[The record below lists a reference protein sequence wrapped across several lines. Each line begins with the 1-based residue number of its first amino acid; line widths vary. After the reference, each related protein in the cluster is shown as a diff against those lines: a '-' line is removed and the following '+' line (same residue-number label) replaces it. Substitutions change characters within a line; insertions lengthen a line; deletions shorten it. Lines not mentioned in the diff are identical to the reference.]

1 VRTAWQDRNGAAK
14 NLLVVSSLPD
24 PAPTAAVD
32 GSSLPSISQPVQ
44 SWWRVARPRRRC
56 LRHETEGQF
65 IGVGPSVAQPAGQP
79 GRAGVVGPG
88 QRQPAGGT
96 IQYMAWD
103 TVTNTVPLLLNDYVA
118 NFVYGP
124 AGTPS
129 NKSKAPP
136 TPTRWATNSTPPS
149 RSPDPP
155 GPSPAPGSTTHTG
168 QSPHTPAPAPS
179 PCSTTANTKTP
190 KPASTTSAPATTT
203 QQRRISLRGTRSRL
217 RPAAY
222 GYAGDEPLD
231 NSDAAGLSCNKNP
244 LSGSFWTQ
252 GNCLSQPVQVV
263 LDEGRAPDYYTFCV
277 GASPFLVIPSGCLTA
292 TKHRHVLGSVQDSVG
307 IPGGSAQ
314 SRAGWIDSTKSP
326 SSCEIDN
333 FVNGASASANG
344 FLPVWPFP
352 GVFGGR
358 PAVSET
364 WGLEG
369 QGGSRSFGTEVG
381 GGLGTHSGDVGQSR
395 ARHLFNF

>member
-1 VRTAWQDRNGAAK
+1 MGDQLD
-14 NLLVVSSLPD
+14 S
-24 PAPTAAVD
+24 
-32 GSSLPSISQPVQ
+32 
-44 SWWRVARPRRRC
+44 
-56 LRHETEGQF
+56 
-65 IGVGPSVAQPAGQP
+65 
-79 GRAGVVGPG
+79 
-88 QRQPAGGT
+88 
-96 IQYMAWD
+96 
-103 TVTNTVPLLLNDYVA
+103 TVPL
-118 NFVYGP
+118 
-124 AGTPS
+124 T
-129 NKSKAPP
+129 
-136 TPTRWATNSTPPS
+136 
-149 RSPDPP
+149 
-155 GPSPAPGSTTHTG
+155 GSTGTVTGTWIYNAYGAVTSHTG
-168 QSPHTPAPAPS
+168 TGTIPLLYNSQYQDTETGLYYLRARYYD
-179 PCSTTANTKTP
+179 
-190 KPASTTSAPATTT
+190 PATAHF
-203 QQRRISLRGTRSRL
+203 LTRDPL
-217 RPAAY
+217 EAETGAAY

-381 GGLGTHSGDVGQSR
+381 GGGLGTHSGDVGQSR